1 MSDLTGA
8 LAHKLVRGSEIF
20 PLMSAWGSKATFLS
34 SASYFWSTPITG
46 HRQTGPIGPFS
57 AITRQ
62 STPMKPS
69 RNLVLETGALQ

>member
-1 MSDLTGA
+1 MQ
-8 LAHKLVRGSEIF
+8 
-20 PLMSAWGSKATFLS
+20 SACLK
-34 SASYFWSTPITG
+34 
-46 HRQTGPIGPFS
+46 S

>member
-1 MSDLTGA
+1 MSGVAEHNILVIIDFRVGSTTV
-8 LAHKLVRGSEIF
+8 LAAPKRHFR
-20 PLMSAWGSKATFLS
+20 SAT
-34 SASYFWSTPITG
+34 ING
-46 HRQTGPIGPFS
+46 HRQTGPVGPVG